1 MAKFKST
8 HGRVQARYEAA
19 SVIWTLFFCCC
30 CNEGM
35 KSFRLCVCDGEP
47 FLSSCYIFICEANG
61 SLCCCPYSLIL
72 FPFWNLIA
80 VTYAHVA
87 LGGGTNSPNTMLSDA
102 FHQVFKGDDR
112 IFQTGFFIS
121 SSIWLCLAFNAFSR
135 IQAQRRT
142 KAAEA
147 AVESNVV
154 GTGRI

>member
-1 MAKFKST
+1 MQS
-8 HGRVQARYEAA
+8 VQ
-19 SVIWTLFFCCC
+19 
-30 CNEGM
+30 
-35 KSFRLCVCDGEP
+35 LCVCDGQGG
-47 FLSSCYIFICEANG
+47 LSSCPAFFCSKFGPQI
-61 SLCCCPYSLIL
+61 CCCCS
-72 FPFWNLIA
+72 FWQLLLVIFGQ
-80 VTYAHVA
+80 VA
-87 LGGGTNSPNTMLSDA
+87 LSGGTNSPNTMLSDA